1 VKCIT
6 VPTAKSG
13 YVVDVLESPW
23 LEDMNALDA
32 EES

>member
-1 VKCIT
+1 MTCIT

-13 YVVDVLESPW
+13 CVVDVLESPL
-23 LEDMNALDA
+23 LEDMNALDV